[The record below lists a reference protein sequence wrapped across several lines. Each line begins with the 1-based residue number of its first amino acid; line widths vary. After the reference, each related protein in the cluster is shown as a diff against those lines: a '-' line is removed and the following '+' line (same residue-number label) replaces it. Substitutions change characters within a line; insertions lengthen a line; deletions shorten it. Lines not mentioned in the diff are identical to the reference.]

1 MNFERTVSTMN
12 KPFDLSFSTIRKQ
25 LNKKSIPKKSK
36 KDRLADKTVLLA
48 DRFRHHTY
56 K

>member
-1 MNFERTVSTMN
+1 MSFERTVSTMN
-12 KPFDLSFSTIRKQ
+12 KPSDLSFSTIKKQ
-25 LNKKSIPKKSK
+25 LNKKSIPQKSK

-48 DRFRHHTY
+48 DRFRHHPY

>member
-1 MNFERTVSTMN
+1 MSFERTVSTMD
-12 KPFDLSFSTIRKQ
+12 KSSDLSFTTIRKQ
-25 LNKKSIPKKSK
+25 LKKKSIPQKSK

-48 DRFRHHTY
+48 DRFRHHRY

>member
-1 MNFERTVSTMN
+1 MSFERIVSTMN
-12 KPFDLSFSTIRKQ
+12 KPSDLSFTTIKKQ
-25 LNKKSIPKKSK
+25 LNKKSIPQKSK

-48 DRFRHHTY
+48 DRFRHHRY

>member
-1 MNFERTVSTMN
+1 MN
-12 KPFDLSFSTIRKQ
+12 KPSDLSFSTIKKQ
-25 LNKKSIPKKSK
+25 VCKKSIPKKSM